1 MEGKKEGGKVVHLL
15 SYFCTGHDSE
25 IKGSDENDSERQSS
39 DSKDNSDGDTQSD
52 CSDCFE
58 VMFQTQRSKNVTVQ
72 KQRIHV
78 NISRRGRGMGCDTCI
93 WILTFVNFSSFTYWV
108 FKIFCSHKLNK

>member
-1 MEGKKEGGKVVHLL
+1 MSVVAPSSIQWRQRGTSCSPPEL
-15 SYFCTGHDSE
+15 FCTGHDSE

-39 DSKDNSDGDTQSD
+39 DSLDNSDGDTQSD

-58 VMFQTQRSKNVTVQ
+58 VMFQTQRSINVTVQ

-78 NISRRGRGMGCDTCI
+78 NISRRGRGMG
-93 WILTFVNFSSFTYWV
+93 
-108 FKIFCSHKLNK
+108 